1 VKNKPE
7 RTKPEDEYAES
18 MVQTSLTHKKKKR
31 ADTCLGTIGDKI
43 RLHKQTHNDNQIRDA
58 SGSLIFTLG
67 DDRCASIDD
76 WGQTTIEN

>member
-1 VKNKPE
+1 MKNKPE
-7 RTKPEDEYAES
+7 RTKPEDESCGVDGTDLSDA
-18 MVQTSLTHKKKKR
+18 QKKKR